1 MVGRGKHL
9 SKSVRFNLSKEDE
22 RSMYEELQRH
32 DRKVPDDPYGS
43 SGAYIKAAIWFYMMH
58 QEEHENN
65 QLLLDSIG
73 SIVRETIIDTMD
85 GFRVESPETVV
96 KRETQQV
103 ISELDESP
111 DADIPSEVS
120 EYLKGFGL

>member
-1 MVGRGKHL
+1 MVGIGNQKT
-9 SKSVRFNLSKEDE
+9 KTVRFNLSKTDE
-22 RSMYEELQRH
+22 LKMFEELMSH

-58 QEEHENN
+58 QEENESN
-65 QLLLDSIG
+65 QHLLDSIG
-73 SIVRETIIDTMD
+73 SIVREAITDTMQ
-85 GFRVESPETVV
+85 GLRVDVPASDLKTET
-96 KRETQQV
+96 RQV
-103 ISELDESP
+103 ISELEESP